1 LDFGGTVTDFCL
13 PGLPTI
19 VYDEPPPPA
28 SVDVESLINFV
39 RDAPILHRMAFQ
51 KWGGQ
56 RNT

>member
-28 SVDVESLINFV
+28 GVDVESLINFV

-56 RNT
+56 CNT